1 MWSQIWIKEPHDQK
15 TFIGDSMP
23 SKSRVR
29 GAWRGPFPVWA
40 REFPFLCKGA
50 LDKKVQWTAC
60 QKRRGFRFDRRLL
73 VFHPRSL
80 TGKRREDC
88 CSSGRTPRTPA
99 LHEEAT
105 PPSSP
110 GKETRPD
117 PTRRGKHPLH
127 SAGLLRAARSAS
139 TSERRWTTS
148 PWLLMTCY
156 QVFLYKVIPL
166 LSFVGSIILTSLIK
180 KKKKVLVPFICTLF
194 LRQFCALSALFYHSP
209 VK

>member
-1 MWSQIWIKEPHDQK
+1 MIKRPSSETACPLIQGSGEPDEARFLSERENSRFFVRALLIRK
-15 TFIGDSMP
+15 
-23 SKSRVR
+23 SK
-29 GAWRGPFPVWA
+29 
-40 REFPFLCKGA
+40 
-50 LDKKVQWTAC
+50 WTAC

-110 GKETRPD
+110 GKETRTD
-117 PTRRGKHPLH
+117 PSWRGKHPLH

-139 TSERRWTTS
+139 TSERR
-148 PWLLMTCY
+148 
-156 QVFLYKVIPL
+156 
-166 LSFVGSIILTSLIK
+166 
-180 KKKKVLVPFICTLF
+180 
-194 LRQFCALSALFYHSP
+194 
-209 VK
+209 